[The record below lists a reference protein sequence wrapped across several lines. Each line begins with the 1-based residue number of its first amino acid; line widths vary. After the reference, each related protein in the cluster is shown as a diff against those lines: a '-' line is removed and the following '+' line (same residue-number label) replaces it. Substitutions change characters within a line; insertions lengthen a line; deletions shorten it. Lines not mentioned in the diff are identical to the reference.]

1 MNTSSTEIANET
13 RNRDE
18 QSALAVLADGL
29 PHVFE
34 THEAMFKA
42 VRRLAKAG
50 RVTLT
55 VLRRGAYSAR
65 LK

>member
-18 QSALAVLADGL
+18 QSALACLADGL
-29 PHVFE
+29 PHVFLSS
-34 THEAMFKA
+34 EALTKA
-42 VRRLAKAG
+42 CRRLAK
-50 RVTLT
+50 
-55 VLRRGAYSAR
+55 RGAVLMTRLTATSWTVR